1 MFPGDNSE
9 LVSVQRLTVQQG
21 RRDGVQCGAIIR
33 DRVVSTLMR
42 FPDESQ
48 NSPVDQMRRLVA
60 VLLRL
65 LGVVDAPGEGVVPR
79 SAEIGEAHGSA
90 QSLGAENKWT
100 LPTRGGNPIQQRL

>member
-1 MFPGDNSE
+1 MGASNGRE
-9 LVSVQRLTVQQG
+9 LLAVEGFIVEQSRC
-21 RRDGVQCGAIIR
+21 DGVQCGAIFR
-33 DRVVSTLMR
+33 DRVVGALVR

-48 NSPVDQMRRLVA
+48 NRPVDQMRRLVA